1 MGRGRWLLYSVG
13 YQTKGTIIMAQQTT
27 DQLPQFELVTLD
39 EEESRITKIVQAGE
53 QIFKEIQKATG
64 KSESEEPTGGNDQ
77 SSKGNAAFKFPQQA
91 KNAFNTVASYVGW
104 GGAAVGTVLLIRKIL
119 K

>member
-1 MGRGRWLLYSVG
+1 MS
-13 YQTKGTIIMAQQTT
+13 QQIMNENLPILKSK
-27 DQLPQFELVTLD
+27 LPQYEIEDLD
-39 EEESRITKIVQAGE
+39 SSDSRITEILESGE
-53 QIFKEIQKATG
+53 RIFKEIRKLTG
-64 KSESEEPTGGNDQ
+64 KEDSTQTGTAQPQNGQD
-77 SSKGNAAFKFPQQA
+77 AFKVPSQA